1 MFGLLAVLL
10 VHAAEARRFGS
21 RPQFVYV
28 DQGASW
34 VARGLGKCSG
44 EQQSPLNFADATAAT
59 ALGIAQMKPST
70 DRLWYKYPPVG
81 YPLRLVNDGHTVGVT
96 FPETYK
102 GGLGVSGGA
111 NVNEMLQDANF
122 YRLWKMTVHHPS
134 EHRLHGKTFPLE
146 LQLIHQNPLTEQTGI
161 LAVWVELGEPSP
173 FFATLLEGGLPQ
185 RSFEEVNF
193 NTQASPIHQARSADA
208 VGLALA
214 SLMELP
220 AGSDLQNQVMAYNGS
235 LTVPPCEE
243 NVKWWVRRA
252 PVKASKEQIEQFV
265 ALITDLDGPMG
276 NTRVL
281 QQAKNRVGEL
291 MAIVDPASDADLPPP
306 PEVVTDGVTAPGPEA
321 ICSQLKEFES
331 ESAFES
337 AEVTEAKKKYALLE
351 QQATS
356 TKIWVANAKQALA
369 QSQGLYD
376 GSAGMVEKINMKW
389 DVIGKQTEL
398 ETAVSQMTAAV
409 AAADAACDEAL
420 PIVCTQEDVSQQC
433 KDALGTLNAAETA
446 SAVTT
451 TTAPTTGPPVV
462 DPGLAYLPKVVL
474 PKGAAGNPFSDR
486 VAERVSRIG
495 GKGMSSGVQD
505 LANSLRQPLM
515 PGAGIPMEASKPL
528 TTPAPTTTET
538 TVSEQNAVTNPPP
551 ATATALKTTVTEQ
564 NAVTN
569 PPPATATALLARARP

>member
-10 VHAAEARRFGS
+10 ATAEARRFGA

-34 VARGLGKCSG
+34 VARGLGKCNG

-111 NVNEMLQDANF
+111 NANEMLQDANF
-122 YRLWKMTVHHPS
+122 FRLWKMSVHHPS

-146 LQLIHQNPLTEQTGI
+146 LQLYHQNPITEQTGI

-185 RSFEEVNF
+185 RAFEEVNF
-193 NTQASPIHQARSADA
+193 NTRASPIHLARSADPI
-208 VGLALA
+208 GLALA

-252 PVKASKEQIEQFV
+252 PVKASKQQIEQFV

-276 NTRVL
+276 NARVL

-291 MAIVDPASDADLPPP
+291 MAIVDPASDEDLPPP
-306 PEVVTDGVTAPGPEA
+306 PAVMTDGVSAPGPEA
-321 ICSQLKEFES
+321 ICSQLSEFES

-337 AEVTEAKKKYALLE
+337 KEVTEAKKKYALLE

-389 DVIGKQTEL
+389 DVIAKQTEL
-398 ETAVSQMTAAV
+398 DTAISQMTTAV

-420 PIVCTQEDVSQQC
+420 PIVCGQDDVSQQC
-433 KDALGTLNAAETA
+433 KDALGTLNAADTETT
-446 SAVTT
+446 VTT
-451 TTAPTTGPPVV
+451 TEAPTTGPPVV

-486 VAERVSRIG
+486 LAERVSRIG
-495 GKGMSSGVQD
+495 GKGMPSGVRD
-505 LANSLRQPLM
+505 LTDSLRQPLM
-515 PGAGIPMEASKPL
+515 PGAGIPMEASKPVVT
-528 TTPAPTTTET
+528 TTPPPTTAEIAA
-538 TVSEQNAVTNPPP
+538 EK
-551 ATATALKTTVTEQ
+551 TA
-564 NAVTN
+564 
-569 PPPATATALLARARP
+569 PTALLARRF

>member
-10 VHAAEARRFGS
+10 ATAEARRFGA

-34 VARGLGKCSG
+34 VARGLGKCNG

-102 GGLGVSGGA
+102 GGLGVSAGA

-146 LQLIHQNPLTEQTGI
+146 LQLIHQNPITEQTGI

-173 FFATLLEGGLPQ
+173 FFATLLEGGLPK
-185 RSFEEVNF
+185 RAFDEVNF
-193 NTQASPIHQARSADA
+193 NTRASPIHLARSADPI
-208 VGLALA
+208 GLALA

-220 AGSDLQNQVMAYNGS
+220 AGSDLENQAMFYNGS

-276 NTRVL
+276 NARVL

-291 MAIVDPASDADLPPP
+291 MAIVNPASDTDLPPP
-306 PEVVTDGVTAPGPEA
+306 PTVVTDGVPAPGPEA
-321 ICSQLKEFES
+321 ICSQLKEFET

-337 AEVTEAKKKYALLE
+337 TEVTEAKKKYALLE

-356 TKIWVANAKQALA
+356 TKIWVANAKQGLA

-389 DVIGKQTEL
+389 DVIAKQTEL
-398 ETAVSQMTAAV
+398 DTAISQMTSAV

-420 PIVCTQEDVSQQC
+420 PIVCGQDDVTQQC
-433 KDALGTLNAAETA
+433 KDALGTLNAAETENT
-446 SAVTT
+446 VTT
-451 TTAPTTGPPVV
+451 TEAPTTGPPVV

-486 VAERVSRIG
+486 LAERVSRIG
-495 GKGMSSGVQD
+495 GKGMPSATRD

-528 TTPAPTTTET
+528 TTPEPVELQATPGPADPTQAP
-538 TVSEQNAVTNPPP
+538 A
-551 ATATALKTTVTEQ
+551 
-564 NAVTN
+564 
-569 PPPATATALLARARP
+569 ALLARARS

>member
-10 VHAAEARRFGS
+10 ATAEARRFGA

-34 VARGLGKCSG
+34 VARGLGKCNG

-122 YRLWKMTVHHPS
+122 YRLYKMTVHHPS
-134 EHRLHGKTFPLE
+134 EHKLHGQTFPLE
-146 LQLIHQNPLTEQTGI
+146 LQLIHQNPITEQTGI

-185 RSFEEVNF
+185 RAFDEVNF
-193 NTQASPIHQARSADA
+193 NTRASPIHQARSADPI
-208 VGLALA
+208 GLALA

-220 AGSDLQNQVMAYNGS
+220 AGSDLQNQVMFYNGS
-235 LTVPPCEE
+235 LTTPPCEE

-252 PVKASKEQIEQFV
+252 PVKASKEQIEQFA
-265 ALITDLDGPMG
+265 ALVRDLDGPNG
-276 NTRVL
+276 NARVL

-291 MAIVDPASDADLPPP
+291 LAIVDPASDEALPPP
-306 PEVVTDGVTAPGPEA
+306 PEVVTDGVSAPGPEA
-321 ICSQLKEFES
+321 ICSQLKEFET

-337 AEVTEAKKKYALLE
+337 KEVTEAKKKYALLE

-356 TKIWVANAKQALA
+356 TKIWVANAKQALS

-389 DVIGKQTEL
+389 DVIAKQTEL
-398 ETAVSQMTAAV
+398 DTAISQMTTAV

-420 PIVCTQEDVSQQC
+420 PIVCGQDDVSQQC
-433 KDALGTLNAAETA
+433 KDALGTLNAADTETT
-446 SAVTT
+446 VTT
-451 TTAPTTGPPVV
+451 TEAPTTGPPVV

-486 VAERVSRIG
+486 LAERVSRIG
-495 GKGMSSGVQD
+495 GKGMPSGVRD
-505 LANSLRQPLM
+505 LTDSLRQPLM
-515 PGAGIPMEASKPL
+515 PGAGIPMEASKPVVT
-528 TTPAPTTTET
+528 TTPPPTTAEIAA
-538 TVSEQNAVTNPPP
+538 EK
-551 ATATALKTTVTEQ
+551 TA
-564 NAVTN
+564 
-569 PPPATATALLARARP
+569 PTALLARRF